1 MSKQI
6 RHPLKELRF
15 TGGRFE
21 QNKGWLDFD
30 VLPELQAYRKL
41 LVETAKE
48 EWKRRNPGR
57 ERLPK
62 GFDENI
68 RLGFHEVREG
78 SCAVP
83 VERVMEVED
92 NDLFAQQYSADEVDE
107 AARIIDATLISAR
120 DDAPFPD
127 RLPARIIPMFEEWG
141 KTLAPNEA
149 IMLDGQN
156 GNGPRFDAAIRE
168 RILSTKRDR
177 YEDNVDLIGEVRAAE
192 LKARDGGSFTILLEN
207 GDSIPGVFTDE
218 QETSITEAL
227 HAHRQ
232 VRLRI
237 VGQGEFEASGQLRRI
252 LLVDHHEERPAG
264 ETPFDPDAPPIW
276 ETIAEIGKSIPEEEW
291 DKVPTDLAAN
301 LDHYLYGEP
310 KEGKR

>member
-1 MSKQI
+1 MAKEI
-6 RHPLKELRF
+6 KHPLKELRF

-30 VLPELQAYRKL
+30 VLSELQVYRKL

-62 GFDENI
+62 GFEENV
-68 RLGFHEVREG
+68 RLGFHEIREG

-83 VERVMEVED
+83 VERIVEVED
-92 NDLFAQQYSADEVDE
+92 EAMDMYVPDEFDE
-107 AARIIDATLISAR
+107 AAQIIDETLIAAR

-127 RLPARIIPMFEEWG
+127 RLPARIIPLFEEWG
-141 KTLAPNEA
+141 KTLAPNEG
-149 IMLDGQN
+149 IVLDGQN
-156 GNGPRFDAAIRE
+156 GNGPRFDAAVRE
-168 RILSTKRDR
+168 RILNTKRDR
-177 YEDNVDLIGEVRAAE
+177 YEDMVDLVGEVRAAE
-192 LKARDGGSFTILLEN
+192 LKAREGGSFTILVEN
-207 GDSIPGVFTDE
+207 GDSLPGVFTDE
-218 QETSITEAL
+218 QEMSITEAL
-227 HAHRQ
+227 HEHKQ

-237 VGQGEFEASGQLRRI
+237 VGLGEFEVSGQLRRI
-252 LLVDHHEERPAG
+252 LRVDRLEERPAG

-276 ETIAEIGKSIPEEEW
+276 ERIAEIGKSIPEEEW

-310 KEGKR
+310 REGGR

>member
-1 MSKQI
+1 MAKSI

-21 QNKGWLDFD
+21 QNKGWLDFA
-30 VLPELQAYRKL
+30 VLSELQVYRNL

-48 EWKRRNPGR
+48 EWKRHNPGR

-62 GFDENI
+62 GFEENI
-68 RLGFHEVREG
+68 RLGFHEIRES

-83 VERVMEVED
+83 VERIVEVED
-92 NDLFAQQYSADEVDE
+92 DAIDMYVPDELDE
-107 AARIIDATLISAR
+107 AAQIIDVTLIAAR

-141 KTLAPNEA
+141 KTLAPDEG
-149 IMLDGQN
+149 IVLDGHN

-168 RILSTKRDR
+168 RILNAKRDR
-177 YEDNVDLIGEVRAAE
+177 YEDMVDLIGEVRAAE
-192 LKARDGGSFTILLEN
+192 LKAREGGCFTILLEN
-207 GDSIPGVFTDE
+207 GDSVTGVFTDD
-218 QETSITEAL
+218 QEASVTEAL
-227 HAHRQ
+227 HEHRQ

-237 VGQGEFEASGQLRRI
+237 VGLGEFEVSGQLRRI
-252 LLVDHHEERPAG
+252 LRVDQLEERPAG
-264 ETPFDPDAPPIW
+264 EMPFDPDAPPIW
-276 ETIAEIGKSIPEEEW
+276 ETIAEIGRSIPEEEW
-291 DKVPTDLAAN
+291 NKVPIDLATN

-310 KEGKR
+310 KEGER